1 MKKMIALLLAA
12 LMVFALAACAAN
24 QTPADAQTEAPTQQ
38 TEAPAQS
45 ETEAEPASDEK
56 EPVTLTMMIQAN
68 NANLTY
74 YQRMIAAYEEQ
85 TGNKIDVLG
94 IDNDNFDTVAT
105 SKFATGDIPDIFV
118 HHNNSA
124 LANYDPSNNFY
135 TLNDQS
141 WVGEL
146 TDEAYKNALD
156 DNGNLLG
163 LPFGENSISGFYYN
177 KTILAELDLEPAA
190 TQEEFDAL
198 CQAIYDAGY
207 TPLCFPIQNC
217 MWMYQFA
224 MDPVFADHPELLE
237 KINKNEIKYSDIP
250 EIAAMCQWVK
260 DAADKGWFGDTYMS
274 DGWDDLSPIMGTG
287 EAVIIPIWDTWF
299 ITDFDDS
306 NDYTMDDFGVMPVF
320 MNTVENGTYEGGNV
334 LMIMA
339 NKNSDKLDDVLE
351 FMSFC
356 ASPEVY
362 NAAFEGVPTVSIYKN
377 QTTNIQTPMVV
388 EAADSLSA
396 CLRDSTTSS
405 KVIGYTQAD
414 TATAVQE
421 LVLGTVDVD
430 GCVALMDESR
440 IATAKA
446 FGTEGF

>member
-1 MKKMIALLLAA
+1 MKKMIAWLLAA

-45 ETEAEPASDEK
+45 ETEPEPASDEK

-177 KTILAELDLEPAA
+177 KTILAELGLEPAE

-198 CQAIYDAGY
+198 LAEFQAEVRESGD
-207 TPLCFPIQNC
+207 
-217 MWMYQFA
+217 
-224 MDPVFADHPELLE
+224 
-237 KINKNEIKYSDIP
+237 SDICFVLTCHP
-250 EIAAMCQWVK
+250 QIIGRPARMKMLDEFVQHMQ
-260 DAADKGWFGDTYMS
+260 DTNAVEVM
-274 DGWDDLSPIMGTG
+274 TG
-287 EAVIIPIWDTWF
+287 F
-299 ITDFDDS
+299 
-306 NDYTMDDFGVMPVF
+306 
-320 MNTVENGTYEGGNV
+320 
-334 LMIMA
+334 
-339 NKNSDKLDDVLE
+339 
-351 FMSFC
+351 
-356 ASPEVY
+356 
-362 NAAFEGVPTVSIYKN
+362 
-377 QTTNIQTPMVV
+377 
-388 EAADSLSA
+388 EAAD
-396 CLRDSTTSS
+396 
-405 KVIGYTQAD
+405 
-414 TATAVQE
+414 
-421 LVLGTVDVD
+421 
-430 GCVALMDESR
+430 
-440 IATAKA
+440 A
-446 FGTEGF
+446 FRRAHPIR

>member
-141 WVGEL
+141 
-146 TDEAYKNALD
+146 
-156 DNGNLLG
+156 
-163 LPFGENSISGFYYN
+163 
-177 KTILAELDLEPAA
+177 
-190 TQEEFDAL
+190 
-198 CQAIYDAGY
+198 
-207 TPLCFPIQNC
+207 
-217 MWMYQFA
+217 
-224 MDPVFADHPELLE
+224 
-237 KINKNEIKYSDIP
+237 
-250 EIAAMCQWVK
+250 
-260 DAADKGWFGDTYMS
+260 
-274 DGWDDLSPIMGTG
+274 
-287 EAVIIPIWDTWF
+287 
-299 ITDFDDS
+299 
-306 NDYTMDDFGVMPVF
+306 
-320 MNTVENGTYEGGNV
+320 
-334 LMIMA
+334 
-339 NKNSDKLDDVLE
+339 
-351 FMSFC
+351 
-356 ASPEVY
+356 
-362 NAAFEGVPTVSIYKN
+362 
-377 QTTNIQTPMVV
+377 
-388 EAADSLSA
+388 
-396 CLRDSTTSS
+396 
-405 KVIGYTQAD
+405 
-414 TATAVQE
+414 
-421 LVLGTVDVD
+421 
-430 GCVALMDESR
+430 
-440 IATAKA
+440 
-446 FGTEGF
+446 